1 MPSSS
6 CASSPAAACPPQA
19 LRLARIMAAITAF
32 CLIGDTMLYI
42 ALPLCWQACG
52 LDALWQV
59 GVLLAVNRLVR
70 LPLNPLVR
78 RLYARI
84 SRRTGMLLAVLL
96 AAGTTL
102 LYGLA
107 QSFAVWLLLRCL
119 WGLAWTLLRLGALF
133 TLAEASSKANRGY
146 LMGSYNGLVRLGSL
160 AGMLGGGLL
169 ADLFGFSAV
178 ALLFGLLTLL
188 GLLPGL
194 FYLPADNRPS
204 AAQGRE
210 AGTLLVR
217 RHLRLPAMRRIF
229 ATGFLVT
236 LVFQGIYAASLS
248 RMVALHVGDLPL
260 TGSLVMGC
268 ATLAGLLQALRWGW
282 EPWLAPW
289 FGRLSDGPRGR
300 APVLRVCLLLAASS
314 LALVALPLPVPYWL
328 ALLLLSQACATGLST
343 LADAAASDTA
353 VQHGHPT
360 LTLSSY
366 TFIADCGSA
375 VGPVL
380 AYALQDWLGMD
391 AAYVAAAGLLLL
403 LLFCWRPGVASG
415 RGARE

>member
-1 MPSSS
+1 MASS
-6 CASSPAAACPPQA
+6 ASAPSPAADCPPQA
-19 LRLARIMAAITAF
+19 LRLARVMAAMTAF

-42 ALPLCWQACG
+42 ALPLCWRQCG

-70 LPLNPLVR
+70 LPLNPLIR

-102 LYGLA
+102 LYA
-107 QSFAVWLLLRCL
+107 VAHSFAVWLLLRCL

-133 TLAEASSKANRGY
+133 ALAEASDKANRGY

-169 ADLFGFSAV
+169 ADLFGFAAV
-178 ALLFGLLTLL
+178 ASLFGAISLL

-194 FYLPADNRPS
+194 CWLPAGERS
-204 AAQGRE
+204 TAAQGQE

-248 RMVALHVGDLPL
+248 RMVALHVGDVALA
-260 TGSLVMGC
+260 GGLVMGC

-300 APVLRVCLLLAASS
+300 APVLRVCLLAGGLS
-314 LALVALPLPVPYWL
+314 LGLVALPLPVPCWL
-328 ALLLLSQACATGLST
+328 ALLLLSQVCATGLST
-343 LADAAASDTA
+343 LADATASDTA

-380 AYALQDWLGMD
+380 AYTLQDWLGMD
-391 AAYVAAAGLLLL
+391 AAFVAAAVLLFLLLG
-403 LLFCWRPGVASG
+403 CWR
-415 RGARE
+415 RGAAGMRKRD